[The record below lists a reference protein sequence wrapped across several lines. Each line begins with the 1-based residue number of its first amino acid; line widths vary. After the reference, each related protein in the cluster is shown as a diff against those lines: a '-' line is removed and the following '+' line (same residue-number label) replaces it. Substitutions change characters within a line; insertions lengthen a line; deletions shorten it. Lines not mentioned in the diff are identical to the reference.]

1 MLICWIVIYPMD
13 SIIQSILSVQTYRH
27 TLNTDTSLLQT
38 VCFVPLH
45 FLYKRNPNNHTP
57 LSILMGFDWGQVHVA
72 APQKRSHQ
80 WCVSLTPKNT
90 KTSGRMTCHCFL
102 QHARKGRELPSS
114 SYTACWLF
122 NIYLEQTVNAFMV
135 WESDFMYICVALWKA
150 NLQAMITLR
159 YFILLNWIWIAVQS
173 IVTISNVNLIITSVC
188 KIHEKLMHNLIP
200 TK

>member
-1 MLICWIVIYPMD
+1 MNCSLKNNRDNTRTNTMWVTCPHNTVITKMFGSCSSY
-13 SIIQSILSVQTYRH
+13 S
-27 TLNTDTSLLQT
+27 
-38 VCFVPLH
+38 
-45 FLYKRNPNNHTP
+45 
-57 LSILMGFDWGQVHVA
+57 G
-72 APQKRSHQ
+72 RSHQ